1 MKPHHERAI
10 RKLADHFAE
19 QEDCLAVIVGGSIA
33 KGLEKDDSDI
43 DAILVLTDEACKAK
57 WDSNQLF
64 YWTTDFC
71 DYPGGYIDGKI
82 VDMAYMRTAAER
94 GNEVTRA
101 AFKDALVVHARL
113 PEIQDLV
120 ARISVY
126 QAHEQREKIQ
136 SFYAQFE
143 CAHWYVGEALRRSD
157 KYLLNHAVSELVLYG
172 GRLILAHN
180 QALYPYHKLFMDELR
195 AAPDKPENLMEL
207 IDALLEQPGVE
218 TARAYYDAIKRF
230 RWWNESN
237 EMWQVR
243 YMRDTELAW
252 MEPKAYVGDM

>member
-10 RKLADHFAE
+10 RKLADHFAK

-82 VDMAYMRTAAER
+82 VDMAYMRAAAER

-101 AFKDALVVHARL
+101 AFKDALVVHSKL

-120 ARISVY
+120 ARIPVY

-143 CAHWYVGEALRRSD
+143 CAHWYVGEALRRND
-157 KYLLNHAVSELVLYG
+157 KYLLNHAASELVLYG
-172 GRLILAHN
+172 GRLVLAHN
-180 QALYPYHKLFMDELR
+180 QVLYPYHKLFMDELR
-195 AAPDKPENLMEL
+195 AAPEKPENLMEL
-207 IDALLEQPGVE
+207 IDALLEEPGVE
-218 TARAYYDAIKRF
+218 TARAFYDAIKRF
-230 RWWNESN
+230 RWWNESS

-252 MEPKAYVGDM
+252 LENRPYVGDM

>member
-1 MKPHHERAI
+1 MKPHHERAV
-10 RKLADHFAE
+10 RKLADHFAK
-19 QEDCLAVIVGGSIA
+19 QEDCLAVIVGGSVA

-57 WDSNQLF
+57 WDHNELF

-82 VDMAYMRTAAER
+82 VDLQYMRAVAER
-94 GNEVTRA
+94 GNEVSRA
-101 AFKDALVVHARL
+101 AFKDALVVHCKL

-120 ARISVY
+120 TRIPIY
-126 QAHEQREKIQ
+126 QPHEQREKFQ

-143 CAHWYVGEALRRSD
+143 CAYWYVGEALKRNDR
-157 KYLLNHAVSELVLYG
+157 YLLNHAVSELILYG

-180 QALYPYHKLFMDELR
+180 RVLYPYHKLFMEELR
-195 AAPDKPENLMEL
+195 ATPEKPDNLMEL
-207 IDALLEQPGVE
+207 IDALLEEPGAE
-218 TARAYYDAIKRF
+218 TARAFYDAIKRF
-230 RWWNESN
+230 RWWNEAA

-252 MEPKAYVGDM
+252 MQNGAYVGDI

>member
-10 RKLADHFAE
+10 RKLADHFAK
-19 QEDCLAVIVGGSIA
+19 QEDCLAVIVGGSVA

-57 WDSNQLF
+57 WERNELF
-64 YWTTDFC
+64 YWTADFC

-82 VDMAYMRTAAER
+82 VDLAYMRAAAER

-101 AFKDALVVHARL
+101 AFKDALVVHCKL
-113 PEIQDLV
+113 PEIRDLV
-120 ARISVY
+120 ARIPVY
-126 QAHEQREKIQ
+126 QTHGQREKIQ

-143 CAHWYVGEALRRSD
+143 CAHWYIGEAIRRGD
-157 KYLLNHAVSELVLYG
+157 KYLLNRAVAELILYG

-180 QALYPYHKLFMDELR
+180 QVLYPYHKLFMDELR
-195 AAPDKPENLMEL
+195 VAPDKPEDLMEL
-207 IDALLEQPGVE
+207 IDALLQQSGVE
-218 TARAYYDAIKRF
+218 TARAFYDAIKRF

-243 YMRDTELAW
+243 YMRDTEWAW
-252 MEPKAYVGDM
+252 MENKAFVGDM